1 MKKLF
6 CLITILFSTILFSQE
21 VDIINTGEKVGLENW
36 RIVND
41 DVMGGIS
48 KSNLYLNND
57 GNLIFEGEVSLENN
71 GGFASCRLGTKNG
84 EMNGIKSFKIKLK
97 GDGKIY
103 KFRVSEKNGS
113 INYSTNFQTKKGVWE
128 EINIPIKELDPTF
141 MGYYSSRAPRLKIE
155 NMRTIGFLISD
166 KQKGYFNLEVMHV
179 KGVF

>member
-1 MKKLF
+1 MKKLIL
-6 CLITILFSTILFSQE
+6 LITILFSKILFSQE
-21 VDIINTGEKVGLENW
+21 VDIINTGENVGLENW

-41 DVMGGIS
+41 YFMGGIS
-48 KSNLYLNND
+48 KSNLYLNSN

-71 GGFASCRLGTKNG
+71 GGFASCRLGTENG

-103 KFRVSEKNGS
+103 KFRVSERNGS

-128 EINIPIKELDPTF
+128 EINIPIKELEPTF

>member
-6 CLITILFSTILFSQE
+6 FLITILFSTILFSQE

-48 KSNLYLNND
+48 KSNLYLNSN

-103 KFRVSEKNGS
+103 KFRVSERNGS
-113 INYSTNFQTKKGVWE
+113 INY
-128 EINIPIKELDPTF
+128 
-141 MGYYSSRAPRLKIE
+141 
-155 NMRTIGFLISD
+155 
-166 KQKGYFNLEVMHV
+166 
-179 KGVF
+179 

>member
-6 CLITILFSTILFSQE
+6 FLITILFSTILFSQE

-48 KSNLYLNND
+48 KSNLYLNSN

-103 KFRVSEKNGS
+103 KFRVSERNGS

-128 EINIPIKELDPTF
+128 EINIPIKELEPTF
-141 MGYYSSRAPRLKIE
+141 MGYYSSRAPRLGILKRKRVI
-155 NMRTIGFLISD
+155 
-166 KQKGYFNLEVMHV
+166 
-179 KGVF
+179 